1 MIRLKVMV
9 VEDESLERMLLKTYL
24 EAEAD
29 RYELVKEASFALEA
43 LEYLDEHSVDIVITD
58 INMPMMDGL
67 EMARRILDMDPA
79 TQVIVITGYH
89 DFEHARQAIKIGVA
103 DYLVKPVD
111 AKEFSAIL
119 DAARGKLL
127 RKQGAGIER
136 TELERQIA
144 ERLPALRDAFQQ
156 KLVTQTMDE
165 RTVRESLDFYRLELP
180 GRWHQAAVA
189 AVTRSDGDVMHSLFS
204 LFTLNN
210 LAREALGEALIFP
223 VEPNRLV
230 MVVSRES
237 ESPYD
242 FGALKRA
249 MDAATDAPVAL
260 GVGGMAEGLE
270 GLRRSFAEATRAML
284 CHPMLGAQQTLYY
297 QDLGTVE
304 RAPGWMEAA
313 HDTLTELEQMDFFL
327 RCGLDVNVR
336 DWVDRHFP
344 PEEAS
349 LDNARARALLAVT
362 GLAGMQAET
371 GAQLGDLLPKVLE
384 ADSAAAIRELLLHLM
399 GEATSAL
406 ASIRVTTANRQM
418 QAILDFIQDNLADPS
433 LSLHGTARRFFYN
446 ASYLSRTFKQN
457 MGLSF
462 REHVNKLRIEQAR
475 RLLDDPEAKAYEVAS
490 RVGIEDP
497 NYFSTL
503 FKKYAGVTIK
513 QYRSRGENG

>member
-9 VEDESLERMLLKTYL
+9 VEDESLERMLLTKFL

-43 LEYLDEHSVDIVITD
+43 LEYLDEHTVDIVITD

-67 EMARRILDMDPA
+67 EMARRILEMDPA
-79 TQVIVITGYH
+79 TQVIVITGYN
-89 DFEHARQAIKIGVA
+89 DFEHARQAIKIGIA

-119 DAARGKLL
+119 DTARGKLL
-127 RKQGAGIER
+127 RRQGAGIER

-144 ERLPALRDAFQQ
+144 EHLPALRDVFQQ
-156 KLVTQTMDE
+156 KLVTQAMDGQ
-165 RTVRESLDFYRLELP
+165 TLRESLDLYQLELP
-180 GRWHQAAVA
+180 ERWHQAAVA
-189 AVTRSDGDVMHSLFS
+189 VPTRPDGDVLHGLFA
-204 LFTLNN
+204 LFTLHN
-210 LAREALGEALIFP
+210 LAREALPGALIFP
-223 VEPNRLV
+223 MEANRLV
-230 MVVSRES
+230 MVVSRDTD
-237 ESPYD
+237 SPYD
-242 FGALKRA
+242 FGTLKRT
-249 MDAATDAPVAL
+249 MDAAMDAPVAL
-260 GVGGMAEGLE
+260 GVGGMAEGWE
-270 GLRRSFAEATRAML
+270 GMRRSFAEATRAML

-304 RAPGWMEAA
+304 RSPGWLDAA
-313 HDTLTELEQMDFFL
+313 HDTLAELERMDFFL

-344 PEEAS
+344 PDEEP
-349 LDNARARALLAVT
+349 LDGVRARALLAVA

-371 GAQLGDLLPKVLE
+371 FARFEELLPEVL
-384 ADSAAAIRELLLHLM
+384 AANSATAIRELLLHLM

-418 QAILDFIQDNLADPS
+418 QTILDFIQDHLADPT
-433 LSLHGTARRFFYN
+433 LSLHDTARQFFYN

-513 QYRSRGENG
+513 QYRARNDHG